1 MLDWKD
7 LLAAFALLLVIEG
20 IVPFANP
27 AWLRR
32 SLLQL
37 AQLGD
42 RELRRVGFFT
52 MAAGLGLLFFIR

>member
-7 LLAAFALLLVIEG
+7 LLAAFALLLVLEG

-42 RELRRVGFFT
+42 RELRWVGFFT